1 MRYQLELSIVIPIC
15 NHYDNLILLTDKIR
29 NTISTKINSYEI
41 IYIDDGSTDG
51 SSRLLDLL
59 AQQYNE
65 VKVFHFPIS
74 KGQTSALALGFRKA
88 MGRLVAIMDADL
100 PDDSGNIF
108 HLIPLTVK
116 YDLVCGVKVN
126 RPYIFSHI
134 KMIITLIRNWFR
146 YWMTDEDVDRGCTV
160 KLFKNQ
166 VAKDLYLDLHEI
178 IYLYKG
184 MDRYLPT
191 LAKMNGYRVIN
202 IPIHNPRKNIK
213 YKHVIANQ
221 PLKRLKET
229 FHLTLLK

>member
-1 MRYQLELSIVIPIC
+1 MQYQLELSIVIPIC

-29 NTISTKINSYEI
+29 NTISTRINSYEI

-59 AQQYNE
+59 AHHYNE

-100 PDDSGNIF
+100 PDDSDNIF

-116 YDLVCGVKVN
+116 YDFVYGVKVN
-126 RPYIFSHI
+126 RPYIFGHT

-146 YWMTDEDVDRGCTV
+146 YWVTDEDLDKGSTV

-178 IYLYKG
+178 LYLYKG

-202 IPIHNPRKNIK
+202 VPINNPPKKMK
-213 YKHVIANQ
+213 YKRFIGNRL
-221 PLKRLKET
+221 PKELKET